1 MGIPPSS
8 NHPTNRRNPDH
19 MAVKAY
25 CTIDFFLE
33 IKFLTLLTYLEISR
47 NQDGNQGWEND
58 VEKC

>member
-1 MGIPPSS
+1 
-8 NHPTNRRNPDH
+8 